1 MKFKV
6 KLFATFMEHL
16 PEGAGLEG
24 VTIDMAPGTTL
35 EDVYTRFNLP
45 EKVQKITLANGIHQ
59 KASCEV
65 QPGDVISIFPPIAG
79 G

>member
-24 VTIDMAPGTTL
+24 VTIDMTAGTTL
-35 EDVYTRFNLP
+35 EDVYARFNLP
-45 EKVQKITLANGIHQ
+45 EKVQKITLANGIH
-59 KASCEV
+59 KKEPYKV
-65 QPGDVISIFPPIAG
+65 REGDVISIFPPIAG